1 MGFWEK
7 SLWIVKSLCEAG
19 TQSVRHL
26 AQQTGLSKSS
36 AHRLQQALERRNCH
50 PESWLWETEEGRRWL
65 TRLVVATL
73 YIFGL
78 KRGVGVETISEFF
91 ARLHLATSIGS
102 SPSAL
107 RGVMQALEQIILE
120 TGQAWEQNATA
131 GGEVP
136 EIIGA
141 VDETFL
147 EHVLLVFLDL
157 PTGYILLEEAVEDR
171 SYATWKALVD
181 QRLAALGAPV
191 RYLVSDRAKALI
203 QLAQQG
209 LECLSIPDMFH
220 LVHDIVKSYS
230 LALGRQLK
238 QAHQELQK
246 AEDGLQKFQARD
258 SQPHLYGEVRQQ
270 VEVRQAEVQRWEAIQ
285 SEYRQRL
292 EALSLALHPFA
303 SDDSAPQTSAQVEH
317 QLHAQVEAMEAFA
330 HTQQLP
336 NRQAAMHKVK
346 KQLPALAGARGLL
359 VGRGAAGLGVRRSL
373 PPLADVGARDSAAQ
387 SVLGAPSDP
396 HTLYPEESQDA
407 AGHAGYQRRVC
418 RACAHPV
425 PSPSGS

>member
-7 SLWIVKSLCEAG
+7 SLWIFTSLCEAG

-107 RGVMQALEQIILE
+107 RGVMQALAQIILE

-147 EHVLLVFLDL
+147 EHLLLVFLDL

-238 QAHQELQK
+238 QARRELQK
-246 AEDGLQKFQARD
+246 AEDGLQKFQALD
-258 SQPHLYGEVRQQ
+258 SQPHLYGGEV
-270 VEVRQAEVQRWEAIQ
+270 
-285 SEYRQRL
+285 
-292 EALSLALHPFA
+292 
-303 SDDSAPQTSAQVEH
+303 T
-317 QLHAQVEAMEAFA
+317 
-330 HTQQLP
+330 
-336 NRQAAMHKVK
+336 
-346 KQLPALAGARGLL
+346 
-359 VGRGAAGLGVRRSL
+359 
-373 PPLADVGARDSAAQ
+373 
-387 SVLGAPSDP
+387 
-396 HTLYPEESQDA
+396 
-407 AGHAGYQRRVC
+407 
-418 RACAHPV
+418 
-425 PSPSGS
+425 

>member
-1 MGFWEK
+1 
-7 SLWIVKSLCEAG
+7 
-19 TQSVRHL
+19 
-26 AQQTGLSKSS
+26 
-36 AHRLQQALERRNCH
+36 
-50 PESWLWETEEGRRWL
+50 
-65 TRLVVATL
+65 
-73 YIFGL
+73 
-78 KRGVGVETISEFF
+78 
-91 ARLHLATSIGS
+91 
-102 SPSAL
+102 
-107 RGVMQALEQIILE
+107 MQALAQIILE

-147 EHVLLVFLDL
+147 EHLLLVFLDL

-191 RYLVSDRAKALI
+191 RYLVSDRAKALV

-209 LECLSIPDMFH
+209 LECLSMPDMFH
-220 LVHDIVKSYS
+220 LVHDLVKSYS

-238 QAHQELQK
+238 QARRELQK
-246 AEDGLQKFQARD
+246 AEDGLQKCQALD

-270 VEVRQAEVQRWEAIQ
+270 VEGRQAEVQRWEAIQ

-292 EALSLALHPFA
+292 EVLSLPLHPFA
-303 SDDSAPQTSAQVEH
+303 SDDSTPQTSAQVEH

-346 KQLPALAGARGLL
+346 KQLPALAALVDFWWAGVRQDLESAAISHPWRTWAQETLLPKVYWEHQVTRTRCARRKAKRQQALQVISGTFATHALTRCLPPQALEEWGAWATRQVQAFQRASSAVEGRNGYLAQMHHNQRGLPKQRYK
-359 VGRGAAGLGVRRSL
+359 VWT
-373 PPLADVGARDSAAQ
+373 
-387 SVLGAPSDP
+387 VLHNFD
-396 HTLYPEESQDA
+396 
-407 AGHAGYQRRVC
+407 C
-418 RACAHPV
+418 RAADGTV
-425 PSPSGS
+425 PASRFFRRGFPDLFETVLAQINDLPRPRKRQQAMALRA